1 MIVRIMGEGQY
12 DVPDDALEGLNELDA
27 ALEATL
33 ETGEETGFRSA
44 LTQLLDRVRSA
55 GSRLPDDSLE
65 ASDAIL
71 PDGEASIADVR
82 DLLGEEGLIPG

>member
-12 DVPDDALEGLNELDA
+12 DVPEDALDGLNELDS
-27 ALEATL
+27 ALEAAL
-33 ETGEETGFRSA
+33 ETGEETGFRTA

-55 GSRLPDDSLE
+55 GSRLSDDSLE

-71 PDGEASIADVR
+71 PDAEASIEDVR